1 MKLSIITIN
10 LNNREGLERTIQSV
24 VSQTFTDF
32 EYIIIDGGST
42 DGSVEV
48 IQALNPSIPHSF
60 TWLSEPDTG
69 IYNAMNKGIKL
80 AKGEYLLFL
89 NSGDCFAS
97 INVLEI
103 VNSWIKP
110 DIDILAGY
118 VKEQNDDG
126 NNKYPPENFTFRSFY
141 NTNIPHQAEFIKKE
155 LLLSLGCYNESLKL
169 LSDYEV
175 NIKALCKNATY
186 KYTDILVSYV
196 DTNGISYQKSN
207 SQLIHDERKQIF
219 SANIPLGILK
229 DYEFFFA
236 NEKEFHSALKWVK
249 DQNTIFKI
257 LRFIY
262 NHFSERKEST

>member
-1 MKLSIITIN
+1 M
-10 LNNREGLERTIQSV
+10 
-24 VSQTFTDF
+24 
-32 EYIIIDGGST
+32 
-42 DGSVEV
+42 
-48 IQALNPSIPHSF
+48 
-60 TWLSEPDTG
+60 
-69 IYNAMNKGIKL
+69 
-80 AKGEYLLFL
+80 
-89 NSGDCFAS
+89 NSGDFFAS
-97 INVLEI
+97 NNVMEI
-103 VNSWIKP
+103 VNPLIKL

-126 NNKYPPENFTFRSFY
+126 NNKYPPETFTFRSFY

-186 KYTDILVSYV
+186 KYIDILISYI

-207 SQLIHDERKQIF
+207 SQLMHDEGKQIF

-236 NEKEFHSALKWVK
+236 NEKEFHPALKWVK
-249 DQNTIFKI
+249 DQNVIFKI

-262 NHFSERKEST
+262 NHFSKSNSVLEKK